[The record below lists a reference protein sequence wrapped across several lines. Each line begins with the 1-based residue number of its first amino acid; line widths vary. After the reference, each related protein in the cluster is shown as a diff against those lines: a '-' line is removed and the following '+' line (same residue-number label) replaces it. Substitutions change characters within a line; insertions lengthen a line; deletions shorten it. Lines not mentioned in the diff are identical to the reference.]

1 MSSLDQTSI
10 NFINTLLKDS
20 QNLIEASITH
30 NYPESNYST
39 IIIKAKIPNTS
50 NIPLERGINIS
61 PFTSSIP
68 NNIISDITTAN
79 QNLIKQNQ

>member
-1 MSSLDQTSI
+1 MSSLDQTAI

-20 QNLIEASITH
+20 QNLLEASITH

-68 NNIISDITTAN
+68 KNIIAN
-79 QNLIKQNQ
+79 INSANKFLSN